1 MAEMNYKSLC
11 EPVQAPFDDD
21 FTKRKSNKSN
31 GTPSKKNLKVNS
43 GVFRPS
49 FVPKVWI
56 SKVWKN
62 KNLGYK
68 KFNRNRLGTITTITH
83 TYLRYLR
90 YLSPY
95 KRFPEEVLLIMIH
108 INPLL

>member
-1 MAEMNYKSLC
+1 MEPLRKKTLRSILAFSDQVLC
-11 EPVQAPFDDD
+11 QRFEY
-21 FTKRKSNKSN
+21 R
-31 GTPSKKNLKVNS
+31 
-43 GVFRPS
+43 RCE
-49 FVPKVWI
+49 
-56 SKVWKN
+56 KN

-108 INPLL
+108 YTPSYNIIKPSKTIK